1 MHAISKQQD
10 QQQYRVRA
18 FFSRFLRFRLD
29 FFPSLGLF
37 LFSRL
42 PPLLQ
47 ARAASHAMHMLLHVR
62 VKGSGHASFLHRSSL
77 GSP

>member
-10 QQQYRVRA
+10 QQL
-18 FFSRFLRFRLD
+18 FFRFRLD
-29 FFPSLGLF
+29 FFH
-37 LFSRL
+37 FSVFTAAAT
-42 PPLLQ
+42 PYGLQ

-62 VKGSGHASFLHRSSL
+62 VKGSGHACFLHRSSL